1 LVLNG
6 QLRIKGRKQT
16 GIEKAE
22 EMENDQKLI
31 GKMAKEW
38 RNGGRRDKL

>member
-1 LVLNG
+1 MHYS
-6 QLRIKGRKQT
+6 
-16 GIEKAE
+16 IEKVE

-31 GKMAKEW
+31 GKMAKER